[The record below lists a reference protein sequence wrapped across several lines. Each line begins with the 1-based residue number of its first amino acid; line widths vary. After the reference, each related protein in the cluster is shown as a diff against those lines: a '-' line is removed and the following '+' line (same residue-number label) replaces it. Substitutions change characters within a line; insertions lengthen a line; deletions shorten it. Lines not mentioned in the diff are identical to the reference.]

1 MNCYSANSILLSKY
15 RLDLQKLVGY
25 AVSDSLLSRVAS
37 LAQRLYEL
45 QNYHPG
51 NETVSLQEMS
61 NGTTDEVEFG
71 SDLVFR
77 PPARFLIDV
86 SLEDSDFL
94 VEQDDAPSSS
104 HESQYDHGSSNFR
117 ESVSGVNFDL
127 SWLRDACDKIVR
139 GNTSQLPR
147 DELAMAICRVLD
159 SEKPGDEVTISHSH
173 FIISAAY
180 FSHTFWRISFVSI

>member
-1 MNCYSANSILLSKY
+1 M
-15 RLDLQKLVGY
+15 QKLVGY
-25 AVSDSLLSRVAS
+25 AVSDSLLSRIAS

-51 NETVSLQEMS
+51 IETAPLPEMS

-86 SLEDSDFL
+86 SLEDSDFS
-94 VEQDDAPSSS
+94 VEQDSAASSS
-104 HESQYDHGSSNFR
+104 HESQYDHGAFSNYR
-117 ESVSGVNFDL
+117 ESVSGGKFDL
-127 SWLRDACDKIVR
+127 SWVRDACDKIV
-139 GNTSQLPR
+139 GGSTSQLPR

-159 SEKPGDEVTISHSH
+159 SEKPGDEVTICHSH
-173 FIISAAY
+173 FIVLLDALTTS
-180 FSHTFWRISFVSI
+180 SGTSVQ